1 MLFVAGFRIF
11 HLLEGGTWQ
20 VSTLTA
26 VLQALLIDRAVVQ
39 RTDLCWHHVN
49 SPEGGTFDHMAPCA
63 GLVEVFT
70 LITF

>member
-1 MLFVAGFRIF
+1 MLLVAGFRIF

-20 VSTLTA
+20 FGTLTA
-26 VLQALLIDRAVVQ
+26 VLKALLIDRAVVQ
-39 RTDLCWHHVN
+39 RTYLRRHHVN

-63 GLVEVFT
+63 GFVEEFA